1 MRKVILTMIAFMLFF
16 ASVKA
21 QPFTAEAPLNKTT
34 ADSTNLVTV
43 KDSTY
48 IQDARLNYMVQT
60 IYPAIVNFIEDYNSK
75 VKLDGKEITKKQ
87 GTNQFVRKY
96 EKLLAEYQ
104 SAFLEVKDVKV
115 DSVKVVTEFQD
126 LEKEIQRIDA
136 DPDIKL
142 SDAKKKVAEIR
153 IRQQKLASYYN
164 QLK

>member
-1 MRKVILTMIAFMLFF
+1 MKKVILFSIAFMLFF
-16 ASVKA
+16 ATVKA
-21 QPFTAEAPLNKTT
+21 QTSYLGVPEPTIAVDT
-34 ADSTNLVTV
+34 TNLVTV

-48 IQDARLNYMVQT
+48 IPDARLTYMVQT
-60 IYPAIVNFIEDYNSK
+60 IYPTIVNFIEDYNSK
-75 VKLDGKEITKKQ
+75 VKLEGKEIQYKKE
-87 GTNQFVRKY
+87 TNQFIKKY
-96 EKLLAEYQ
+96 EKLLADYQ

-136 DPDIKL
+136 DPEIKL